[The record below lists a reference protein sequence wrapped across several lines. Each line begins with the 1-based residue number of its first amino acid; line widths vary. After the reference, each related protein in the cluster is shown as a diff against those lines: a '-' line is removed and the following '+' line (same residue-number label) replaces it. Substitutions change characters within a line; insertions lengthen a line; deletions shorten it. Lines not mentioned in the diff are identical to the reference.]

1 MRPNKPAKIPS
12 RTKLYTEM
20 EAAGEI
26 RIEIKQPKKNS
37 MQLFLHKSIP
47 NNFEYFL
54 SLQFSAGKYAME
66 NSLIHGEL

>member
-1 MRPNKPAKIPS
+1 
-12 RTKLYTEM
+12 M

-47 NNFEYFL
+47 NNFKYFFVL
-54 SLQFSAGKYAME
+54 T
-66 NSLIHGEL
+66 I

>member
-1 MRPNKPAKIPS
+1 
-12 RTKLYTEM
+12 M

-26 RIEIKQPKKNS
+26 RIEIKQPKKSS